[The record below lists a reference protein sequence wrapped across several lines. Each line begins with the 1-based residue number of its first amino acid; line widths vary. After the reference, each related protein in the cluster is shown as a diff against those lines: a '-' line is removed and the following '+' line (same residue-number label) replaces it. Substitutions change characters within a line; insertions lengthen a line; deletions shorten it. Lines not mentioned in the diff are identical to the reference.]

1 VLYEKVSLLEKPPIA
16 IPDHTCP
23 AIKNERRKLCSD
35 DWRGGEGGQHYVP
48 GGYTAVFRAGQ
59 QEISLIITQA
69 GSWQS
74 VLPPDR
80 VVSSEAAL
88 PDEPPL
94 GRFTY
99 KEEDLDLL
107 YRIYGIP

>member
-1 VLYEKVSLLEKPPIA
+1 
-16 IPDHTCP
+16 
-23 AIKNERRKLCSD
+23 
-35 DWRGGEGGQHYVP
+35 
-48 GGYTAVFRAGQ
+48 
-59 QEISLIITQA
+59 
-69 GSWQS
+69 
-74 VLPPDR
+74 

-88 PDEPPL
+88 PDELPL